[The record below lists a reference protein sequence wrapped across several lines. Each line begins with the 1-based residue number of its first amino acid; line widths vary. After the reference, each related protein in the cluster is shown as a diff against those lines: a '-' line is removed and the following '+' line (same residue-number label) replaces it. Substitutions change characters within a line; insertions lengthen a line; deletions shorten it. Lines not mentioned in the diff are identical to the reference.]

1 LDEVLTIQYFIVD
14 QYYLSCEWRL
24 SIYHKKK
31 VRGGHHVWWR
41 PQKKV
46 WYGHGEKKRQGS
58 LAIAF
63 YAPLLAVMLVVA

>member
-1 LDEVLTIQYFIVD
+1 
-14 QYYLSCEWRL
+14 
-24 SIYHKKK
+24 
-31 VRGGHHVWWR
+31 VWWR